1 MRILLIGS
9 SGYIGSSLKK
19 YLKNEDITCLDL
31 TSNIFEDKTII
42 KDYDKIS
49 SYEIS
54 NFDAVILLAANSGV
68 IPCEGHPIHSLD
80 NNVVKFVNLLHK
92 IQKKQKFIYASTCSI
107 YGDIKGQLAKE
118 SDPFFSALNYYDLTK
133 YMTDCYS
140 KLSDVEF
147 YGLRFATVNGKF
159 KESRVVR
166 DDVIINSM
174 VKNAFFSKK
183 IKCINPNVSR
193 GILGLNDL
201 CKAIKTILYGEDKR
215 GIYNLSSFN
224 STVGE
229 ISNYV
234 KNKYNVSS
242 EVIEDINNKTYDFK
256 VDCSKFINC
265 YNFRF
270 QENLDTITDAI
281 YNDIENIDFI
291 RRKEC
296 LRV

>member
-1 MRILLIGS
+1 MKILIIGS

-19 YLKNEDITCLDL
+19 YLNNEDVTCLDL
-31 TSNIFEDKTII
+31 SNSSFKNKTII
-42 KDYDKIS
+42 KDYNEIS
-49 SYEIS
+49 IDEIS
-54 NFDAVILLAANSGV
+54 NFDAVVLLAANSGV

-80 NNVVKFVNLLHK
+80 NNVIKFVNLLHK
-92 IQKKQKFIYASTCSI
+92 IQKNQKFIYASTCSI

-118 SDPFFSALNYYDLTK
+118 SDPFFGALNYYDLTK
-133 YMTDCYS
+133 YITDCYS
-140 KLSDVEF
+140 QLSDVEF
-147 YGLRFATVNGKF
+147 YGLRFATVNGRF
-159 KESRVVR
+159 KESKVVR

-174 VKNAFFSKK
+174 TKNAFFNKK

-229 ISNYV
+229 ISSYI
-234 KNKYNVSS
+234 KNKYKVSS
-242 EVIEDINNKTYDFK
+242 EVIEDANNKTYDFK
-256 VDCSKFINC
+256 VDCSKFINS
-265 YNFRF
+265 YNFIF
-270 QENLDTITDAI
+270 EENLDTITDAI

-296 LRV
+296 LIV